1 MMPKTHNKQGAT
13 LEKHLASL
21 FALPGDG
28 VAHFPAESVSR
39 MIWCVYLEED
49 LDATLDKGEILLK

>member
-1 MMPKTHNKQGAT
+1 MMKTHNRQGAT

-21 FALPGDG
+21 FALPGEG

-39 MIWCVYLEED
+39 MIWCVHLEDD
-49 LDATLDKGEILLK
+49 LDETLEKGDILLE

>member
-1 MMPKTHNKQGAT
+1 MSKMHNREGVT
-13 LEKHLASL
+13 LGEHLASI

-39 MIWCVYLEED
+39 MIWCVYLEEN
-49 LDATLDKGEILLK
+49 LDETLEKGNILLE

>member
-1 MMPKTHNKQGAT
+1 MTTHNRQGAT
-13 LEKHLASL
+13 LEKHLSSL

-49 LDATLDKGEILLK
+49 LDATLEEGYILLK

>member
-1 MMPKTHNKQGAT
+1 MMSKTHNKQGAT

-49 LDATLDKGEILLK
+49 LDETLDKGEILLK